1 MKGILIIVAIAAAVV
16 LFAGCVIGLPT
27 RGNGVSADKSF
38 DLSGF
43 EGIKVAGSADVT
55 YVQDLLETSVV
66 LRTDENL
73 LDCYSV
79 EVKEGI
85 LVISNV
91 KGKMPMPKVGVLLT
105 VHSPAVN
112 SIKISGS
119 GDCSIPHTLAIPG
132 DFTYKVSGS
141 GDLSANVIVCK
152 NLETGISG
160 SGDISI
166 KSVTAQSTKVSIS
179 GSGDADLGCNGAGDI
194 DVRISGSGDVR
205 LHGIAHSLN
214 TKISGS
220 GDIDTR
226 NLRLTGE

>member
-1 MKGILIIVAIAAAVV
+1 MLCTYLYVSKSSLTFFSVSQTEYQPCVKTCIDTMISGDKELFFKSLKQLTKGQMEFLRPMITDNTLDMFTANYDIN
-16 LFAGCVIGLPT
+16 F
-27 RGNGVSADKSF
+27 
-38 DLSGF
+38 
-43 EGIKVAGSADVT
+43 
-55 YVQDLLETSVV
+55 SV
-66 LRTDENL
+66 
-73 LDCYSV
+73 
-79 EVKEGI
+79 
-85 LVISNV
+85 
-91 KGKMPMPKVGVLLT
+91 
-105 VHSPAVN
+105 
-112 SIKISGS
+112 KISGS

-205 LHGIAHSLN
+205 LHGIARSLN